1 MGFVYV
7 IEHMEDDDETTRI
20 IPPWATLEYAH
31 MRTLAGP
38 NSQVHFTHV
47 SKLSADALSSSFTDD
62 NDTLATASC
71 FQSGVTDRIKDILPI
86 EKVCLLDP
94 KAEKELSPEDGDG
107 RFEWFLFGGILGDD
121 PPRDRTAELR
131 VLGFP
136 ARQLGPIQ
144 MTTDTALG
152 VTKLVVEDKI
162 PVDKIPYIILQRQ
175 VTGQSHVHF
184 TTSGCFKPHNNN
196 PLQDY
201 PTITFNAKE
210 SVEMPFR
217 YIAEGSEPKLPP
229 GMRQLLHEDLNK
241 SFDF

>member
-7 IEHMEDDDETTRI
+7 IEHMEDDDETTRV
-20 IPPWATLEYAH
+20 IPPWAILEYAH
-31 MRTLAGP
+31 MRMLAGP
-38 NSQVHFTHV
+38 DSKVHFTNV
-47 SKLSADALSSSFTDD
+47 SKSSADALSASFSTD
-62 NDTLATASC
+62 NSETLATATC
-71 FQSGVTDRIKDILPI
+71 FQSGVMDRITGTLPAI
-86 EKVCLLDP
+86 EKACLLDP

-107 RFEWFLFGGILGDD
+107 RFEWFVFGGILGDD

-136 ARQLGPIQ
+136 ARRLGPIQ

-162 PVDKIPYIILQRQ
+162 PIDKIPYI
-175 VTGQSHVHF
+175 
-184 TTSGCFKPHNNN
+184 
-196 PLQDY
+196 DY
-201 PTITFNAKE
+201 PTITFNPKE

-229 GMRQLLHEDLNK
+229 GMRQLLHGDLNK